1 MSTGLLAT
9 KQISDINA
17 AAEANELHRT
27 LDARALVL
35 LGIGAI
41 NGTGIFELTGTAA
54 ANHAGPALIISF
66 LIAGFGCALA
76 GLCYAEFAAMIP
88 ACGSA
93 YSYSYATLGEGIAW
107 YIGWNLILEY
117 LFAAVGEAPP

>member
-9 KQISDINA
+9 KHIGDITA

-41 NGTGIFELTGTAA
+41 IGTGIFVLTGTAA
-54 ANHAGPALIISF
+54 ANHAGPALVVSF
-66 LIAGFGCALA
+66 MIAGCGCALA

-88 ACGSA
+88 V
-93 YSYSYATLGEGIAW
+93 SYTHLRAHETPEHL
-107 YIGWNLILEY
+107 
-117 LFAAVGEAPP
+117 VC